1 MLNKYPH
8 TREHIDIHINFH
20 KHILYIYEYIIY
32 KCIIYRERE
41 REREE
46 ERDREFFLCKKHGK
60 KTPVKSIALCVEN
73 TLLRGG
79 VE

>member
-1 MLNKYPH
+1 MNTLY
-8 TREHIDIHINFH
+8 INA
-20 KHILYIYEYIIY
+20 LYIY
-32 KCIIYRERE
+32 RE

>member
-1 MLNKYPH
+1 MRD
-8 TREHIDIHINFH
+8 RECFLCLSLS
-20 KHILYIYEYIIY
+20 LYI
-32 KCIIYRERE
+32 
-41 REREE
+41 EREE
-46 ERDREFFLCKKHGK
+46 ERDRECFVCKKHGK